1 MSSTAAHAP
10 GDVHVVLVSTVVALA
25 PSRDRAYYSG
35 FKNLAEVAVAD
46 AFRGLAW
53 ARLSVVH
60 PGHPSASSSSA
71 SLTGRLATPYA
82 ALARLLL
89 KMSGSSTASS
99 RVVGLD
105 ARLWLF
111 TRMLFL
117 LSCALAPG
125 WRSMPIPQRD
135 GLLRH

>member
-25 PSRDRAYYSG
+25 PSRDRAYYAG

-60 PGHPSASSSSA
+60 PGHLSASPPA
-71 SLTGRLATPYA
+71 SLAGRLATPYA